1 MKYTIKKEKKKKLDK
16 QEELLKKKSRFKR
29 LIAMGIVLFALLI
42 LLVVFEEQ
50 LSDEQILDYLKFMT
64 VICFLVFWKASWKN
78 EKKKQ
83 GMALLSLIV
92 MPVVSFYIFET
103 VSGNFNAIMENTAGI
118 ILLNVCIYYLL
129 YMAVFAACNRARI
142 TVILLNTLL
151 YLLAVAN
158 AFVVQFRHLPILPAD
173 VRSFWTAMSVAG
185 EFQYE
190 VAGDMVIMG
199 LLTLLCN
206 VWMTK
211 VELRL
216 SKRNVRVGYCAAAI
230 FCIWGSLYGMLSG
243 NLLKMAGQEG
253 LDFFIINNTYQK
265 EGFMACTMQS
275 IRCMRIEKPKG
286 YSVQKV
292 RDAVEGPEPSAEQ
305 KTVQTPDNVIVIMNE
320 SFADL
325 SVLGDVQTSEPMFPY
340 IKSMAE
346 DTMQGWVYTSQHGGG
361 TANSEWEF
369 LTGNTTAFLP
379 KGVVA
384 YQFYVEEGDASLVEQ
399 MKKNGYKTIAWH
411 PYKKDNY
418 RRPRIYDIYGFDE
431 YYGIEDIKV
440 SKLRSFASDES
451 NYQGIIQMF
460 QNKQPGE
467 KLFVFNITMQN
478 HGGYADEAYQNTV
491 SLTDCPGEFPEVE
504 QYLSLMQES
513 DRAFYNLIQY
523 FSGVGENTLILMFGD
538 HQPGLES
545 EFYARIS
552 EEESQ
557 LDVVQKKMIT
567 PYVMWANYE
576 LDVEMEEYLSLNYLG
591 SDLLLAA
598 GIDLPPYNRYLLNLQ
613 KKMPVI
619 NVNGFMD
626 ENRVMHAFDEPGE
639 YQDLIHTYRMLQYN
653 NLFDERSRA
662 QDIFN

>member
-1 MKYTIKKEKKKKLDK
+1 
-16 QEELLKKKSRFKR
+16 
-29 LIAMGIVLFALLI
+29 
-42 LLVVFEEQ
+42 
-50 LSDEQILDYLKFMT
+50 
-64 VICFLVFWKASWKN
+64 
-78 EKKKQ
+78 
-83 GMALLSLIV
+83 
-92 MPVVSFYIFET
+92 
-103 VSGNFNAIMENTAGI
+103 
-118 ILLNVCIYYLL
+118 
-129 YMAVFAACNRARI
+129 
-142 TVILLNTLL
+142 
-151 YLLAVAN
+151 
-158 AFVVQFRHLPILPAD
+158 
-173 VRSFWTAMSVAG
+173 
-185 EFQYE
+185 
-190 VAGDMVIMG
+190 
-199 LLTLLCN
+199 
-206 VWMTK
+206 
-211 VELRL
+211 
-216 SKRNVRVGYCAAAI
+216 
-230 FCIWGSLYGMLSG
+230 
-243 NLLKMAGQEG
+243 
-253 LDFFIINNTYQK
+253 
-265 EGFMACTMQS
+265 MACTMQS
-275 IRCMRIEKPKG
+275 IRCMRIERPKG

-292 RDAVEGPEPSAEQ
+292 RDAVEGPAPSAEQ

-639 YQDLIHTYRMLQYN
+639 YQNLIHTYRMLQYN